1 MMRYRVYLE
10 FSLASCVTVLLLM
23 LAVGL
28 FLPSS
33 VVALV
38 AKDKDFAELVA
49 EADLI
54 LVGTV
59 YEMHGR
65 KLAQGMIVTDIW
77 LDIRDVIKG
86 AHHDDTYTLQI
97 LGGVVDHE
105 HLHVP
110 GAPVFEEGATYTLFV
125 KDNGSVM
132 FPLVGVTQGQF
143 RVQRDLSIETEFLV
157 AADGR
162 LVVGID
168 ENDIVLTE
176 PSDPPVAHRGE
187 PPKTLRR
194 DQPPLPL
201 ARFLGE
207 VRNRLSP

>member
-1 MMRYRVYLE
+1 MCYRVRLA
-10 FSLASCVTVLLLM
+10 FSLASCVTVLLVM

-33 VVALV
+33 GVAVV
-38 AKDKDFAELVA
+38 AKDKDFAALVA

-54 LVGTV
+54 FVGTV
-59 YEMHGR
+59 HEMHGR

-86 AHHDDTYTLQI
+86 AHHDDTYALQI

-110 GAPVFEEGATYTLFV
+110 GAPVFEEGETYTLFV
-125 KDNGSVM
+125 KDNGTVM

-143 RVQRDLSIETEFLV
+143 RVQRDPSSETEFLV

-168 ENDIVLTE
+168 ENNTVLTE
-176 PSDPPVAHRGE
+176 PSDHPVAHRGE
-187 PPKTLRR
+187 PPKALRR

-201 ARFLGE
+201 ALFLGE